1 MTHGTVE
8 SGRERQTS
16 KDWWL
21 MDNGEWR
28 MERGT
33 PPPFGGSPLR
43 SEGASRTGKTEERS
57 CVNVACLRKPTTET
71 HAPYGVHGVTEKK

>member
-21 MDNGEWR
+21 MDNGGWR
-28 MERGT
+28 IERGT
-33 PPPFGGSPLR
+33 PPPIRGVSAALR
-43 SEGASRTGKTEERS
+43 GCFANRKERGE
-57 CVNVACLRKPTTET
+57 VVR
-71 HAPYGVHGVTEKK
+71 